1 MKRTFLLIAVL
12 IIGAVSA
19 NAQKFISS
27 DVLPAKNKAVKN
39 EAQVDLKIHKKAT
52 SLTKD
57 GFVYGTP
64 VMTVNFSAS
73 NVNYTFENLVGHT
86 AGTNQAMFRRLDTSA
101 ASTAILQSTY
111 PRQYSYFAV
120 ASRGYY
126 WFNRLVG
133 GQVGDGYAL
142 MSPLE
147 VFYADGQSNTKA
159 YNTAIKCTDGFST
172 VGFKTVDVIFNQYT
186 MRFNQDRYFIDYS
199 TDANFTTY
207 DSIEFNVKGIEL
219 DGNEEAYGQKR
230 VTLPVA
236 SSTEKTVLYIRLR
249 YLCNRLT
256 NSAGAYITNLPSGY
270 RWIVDEI
277 NVYDGP
283 EQRLDIISNNHYY
296 EAYGIVPEGMPL
308 DTIGCLT
315 VAENTGGITLF
326 GAQVEERFHT
336 ATDMTFPS
344 VFNSFLNYTNSSTP
358 KDLTTATWVDTV
370 RDANEVITGL
380 NIRRYTELQAQ
391 NNKMYNAA
399 PGFYGISDAVKY
411 LPTATSTNYSIQP
424 IEDSIYYQVS
434 AMPAASDTVGKARWA
449 SDVDVLIENRAW
461 NYGLDGDYLGEDN
474 ALAFVAGY
482 EVCNRFSTP
491 ENFTLDTYYAKGI
504 ELVPAADSCVAGTRI
519 SASLKYWNNSATAWE
534 DVIKPVTVNT
544 QAVSTNVVTT
554 TAENL
559 NNGLFTNPNATEY
572 STTYNSIYLPF
583 NQANVKLDTNTTYY
597 ACYKMIDDGRFMVA
611 RDDKDYLPTFKTL
624 DMYSKIVNSTQGG
637 YEYSWG
643 MFFGSSYSNYNQPMI
658 RLMVSRNPQS
668 QASGLNDIT
677 TGSFNLNAYPN
688 PARNEANIEYT
699 LNNNGNVIITLTDIM
714 GRNVLTIN
722 KGNQA
727 ANTIYRVALNTN
739 TLNNGTYFYTLNV
752 NGVKETKKLVIN
764 K

>member
-12 IIGAVSA
+12 VIGTVSA
-19 NAQKFISS
+19 NAQRFISS
-27 DVLPAKNKAVKN
+27 DAFTANKKVVNK
-39 EAQVDLKIHKKAT
+39 EVQVDQNIKKQTAN
-52 SLTKD
+52 LTKD
-57 GFVYGTP
+57 AFVYGTP

-73 NVNYTFENLVGHT
+73 NVNYAFENLVGHT

-101 ASTAILQSTY
+101 SSTTILQSTF
-111 PRQYSYFAV
+111 PRLYSYFGV
-120 ASRGYY
+120 SSRGYY

-147 VFYADGQSNTKA
+147 VYYADGQTNTKA

-172 VGFKTVDVIFNQYT
+172 LGFKTVDVIFNQYT

-219 DGNEEAYGQKR
+219 DANEDTYGQKR

-256 NSAGAYITNLPSGY
+256 TSTGTYITNLPSGY

-283 EQRLDIISNNHYY
+283 EQRLDVISNNHFYA
-296 EAYGIVPEGMPL
+296 AYGVVPEGMPL
-308 DTIGCLT
+308 DTIVCYT
-315 VAENTGGITLF
+315 VAENTGGNTLF
-326 GAQVEERFHT
+326 GAQIEEKFHN
-336 ATDMTFPS
+336 ATEITFPS
-344 VFNSFLNYTNSSTP
+344 VFNSFLNYTNVSTP
-358 KDLTTATWVDTV
+358 KDITTATWVDTV
-370 RDANEVITGL
+370 TNSNQVITGL
-380 NIRRYTELQAQ
+380 DIRRYVELQAAS
-391 NNKMYNAA
+391 NRMYNATA
-399 PGFYGISDAVKY
+399 GFYGISDAVKY
-411 LPTATSTNYSIQP
+411 LPSATSTNYTIQP
-424 IEDSIYYQVS
+424 LEDSIYYQVS
-434 AMPAASDTVGKARWA
+434 AMPVASDAVGKARWA
-449 SDVDVLIENRAW
+449 SDVDILVENRAW

-482 EVCNRFSTP
+482 EVCNRFMTP
-491 ENFTLDTYYAKGI
+491 RDLPLDTYYAKGI

-519 SASLKYWNNSATAWE
+519 SASLKYWNNSAAAWE
-534 DVIKPVTVNT
+534 DVIKPVTVNS
-544 QAVSTNVVTT
+544 QEVSSNIVTT
-554 TAENL
+554 TEENL
-559 NNGLFTNPNATEY
+559 NNGFFTNASATEY
-572 STTYNSIYLPF
+572 ATTFNSIYLPF
-583 NQANVKLDTNTTYY
+583 TQAGVKLDTNTSYY

-611 RDDKDYLPTFKTL
+611 RDDKDYLPTFKGM
-624 DMYSKIVNSTQGG
+624 DYYSKIVNSTQGN
-637 YEYSWG
+637 YSYSWG

-658 RLMVSRNPQS
+658 RLMVSRNPTS
-668 QASGLNDIT
+668 QAALNEIT
-677 TGSFNLNAYPN
+677 TSSFNLNAYPN
-688 PARNEANIEYT
+688 PARNEANIEYS
-699 LNNNGNVIITLTDIM
+699 LNNNANVVITLTDIM

-727 ANTIYRVALNTN
+727 ANTVYRVAINTN